1 MDTTSTFTARAQG
14 PIWDLTVARIVLD
27 QPGAI
32 TVVVAP
38 VIGLKEQ
45 AAEAAGAVLPEP
57 AGLEIAVLARGRDH
71 LVGGALAA
79 VTSVRTD
86 DAAIPAL
93 ERGQAATLELAE
105 AERCHVS
112 RARRYTST
120 VEEIGAIPADA
131 A

>member
-1 MDTTSTFTARAQG
+1 M
-14 PIWDLTVARIVLD
+14 
-27 QPGAI
+27 
-32 TVVVAP
+32 AP
-38 VIGLKEQ
+38 VVGLKEQ
-45 AAEAAGAVLPEP
+45 AAEAASAVLPEP
-57 AGLEIAVLARGRDH
+57 AGLELTVLARGRGH

-79 VTSVRTD
+79 VAGVRAD

-105 AERCHVS
+105 AERCHFS
-112 RARRYTST
+112 RARRNTST